1 MFGINIK
8 DLLHVRSF
16 LDHNRIFQKVEQVTD
31 LSYKTS
37 CAYAFKGNLIN
48 SEEIISNLIYHLN
61 QWKKHISK
69 HGLLMLEL
77 HGVDPSICAENKF
90 KTPTIA
96 YEATH
101 GYSDQF
107 IVEYDVFL
115 KCAKAAELKKNNNYS
130 KVFPDKNLTTISINV
145 FK

>member
-1 MFGINIK
+1 
-8 DLLHVRSF
+8 
-16 LDHNRIFQKVEQVTD
+16 
-31 LSYKTS
+31 
-37 CAYAFKGNLIN
+37 
-48 SEEIISNLIYHLN
+48 
-61 QWKKHISK
+61 
-69 HGLLMLEL
+69 MLEL
-77 HGVDPSICAENKF
+77 HGLDPSICAENKF

-107 IVEYDVFL
+107 IVEYDVFI
-115 KCAKAAELKKNNNYS
+115 KCAKEAKLKKDKIYS